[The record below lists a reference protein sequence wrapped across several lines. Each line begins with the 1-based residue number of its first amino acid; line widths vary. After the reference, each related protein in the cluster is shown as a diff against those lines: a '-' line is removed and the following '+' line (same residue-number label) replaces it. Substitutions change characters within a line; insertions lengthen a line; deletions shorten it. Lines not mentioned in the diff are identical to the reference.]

1 MTDENEGDAILSTAS
16 LINSNDKD
24 QTTSGVRTN
33 SIIIVDPD
41 TSVCSVVQSINN
53 DDNNN
58 NNDDTPPFSSIFLTG
73 ISINIFGLKW
83 SIILAEAGY
92 VSYVAANIYPLPS
105 LMYISAALVGLAAGP
120 LWTAKATYLNRIAN
134 YHAQHKHQRVE
145 VSVSLFFGI
154 FFGFLGTSTIWGNI
168 ISYFVLN
175 QSNYPQKVN
184 CGIYFDPRSSIS
196 TNITGDINEITVRYV
211 LFYKKINQTHVRYCT
226 LKRYILCGTFT
237 GMGILSMVL
246 PFLILDQV
254 ELSKRRK

>member
-16 LINSNDKD
+16 LINSNGKD

-196 TNITGDINEITVRYV
+196 TNITGDVNEIT
-211 LFYKKINQTHVRYCT
+211 
-226 LKRYILCGTFT
+226 
-237 GMGILSMVL
+237 
-246 PFLILDQV
+246 
-254 ELSKRRK
+254 